1 MRVECRNLE
10 KALRQQEPELLDA
23 FAAHAA
29 ACPACREQLRQ
40 WDAISKA
47 AGGLRKSWD
56 SPRLWPRIHQALASE
71 AARGRKPLVP
81 AIFLHI
87 GSGNWGAAVAATAVL
102 AITISGA
109 WILWRNY
116 PIEEETRTRPGPRR
130 LLTEQALRDVESAE
144 AAYIQSIEKLSK
156 LVEPKL
162 EQPASPLMI
171 SYREKLM
178 LIDSAIAELR
188 AGIERNR
195 FNAHLRQELLA
206 IYQQKQR
213 TLQEMMREDRNAPQ

>member
-1 MRVECRNLE
+1 
-10 KALRQQEPELLDA
+10 
-23 FAAHAA
+23 
-29 ACPACREQLRQ
+29 
-40 WDAISKA
+40 
-47 AGGLRKSWD
+47 
-56 SPRLWPRIHQALASE
+56 
-71 AARGRKPLVP
+71 
-81 AIFLHI
+81 
-87 GSGNWGAAVAATAVL
+87 
-102 AITISGA
+102 
-109 WILWRNY
+109 
-116 PIEEETRTRPGPRR
+116 
-130 LLTEQALRDVESAE
+130 
-144 AAYIQSIEKLSK
+144 
-156 LVEPKL
+156 VEPKL

>member
-1 MRVECRNLE
+1 MQESGKSPAATRTGTARGFCRPRRGLPRVPGTVTAVGCNFQSSRGPAE
-10 KALRQQEPELLDA
+10 ELGF
-23 FAAHAA
+23 FAALAPDSPGACERSRARQEAVGACHFPAHWVGELGCGRRSHRGPGDYHLGRLDPLAQLPDRGRNPHAA
-29 ACPACREQLRQ
+29 R
-40 WDAISKA
+40 
-47 AGGLRKSWD
+47 
-56 SPRLWPRIHQALASE
+56 
-71 AARGRKPLVP
+71 
-81 AIFLHI
+81 
-87 GSGNWGAAVAATAVL
+87 
-102 AITISGA
+102 
-109 WILWRNY
+109 
-116 PIEEETRTRPGPRR
+116 
-130 LLTEQALRDVESAE
+130 RDVESAE

>member
-1 MRVECRNLE
+1 MRVDCRNLQ
-10 KALRQQEPELLDA
+10 KALRQQEPELLEA

-40 WDAISKA
+40 WDAVSEA
-47 AGGLRKSWD
+47 ARGLRKSWD
-56 SPRLWPRIHQALASE
+56 SPQLWPRIHQALLNE
-71 AARGRKPLVP
+71 AARDTRPRILV
-81 AIFLHI
+81 HI
-87 GSGNWGAAVAATAVL
+87 GSWNWRAAVAAASVL
-102 AITISGA
+102 AITLSAA

-116 PIEEETRTRPGPRR
+116 APEDVTRMPPGPRR

-162 EQPASPLMI
+162 GQPASALTI

-213 TLQEMMREDRNAPQ
+213 TLQEMMREDRHASQ

>member
-1 MRVECRNLE
+1 MRVDCRNLE
-10 KALRQQEPELLDA
+10 KALRQQEPELLEA

-40 WDAISKA
+40 WDAVSEA
-47 AGGLRKSWD
+47 ARGLRKSWD
-56 SPRLWPRIHQALASE
+56 SARLWPRIHQALANE
-71 AARGRKPLVP
+71 AVRGPRLG
-81 AIFLHI
+81 ILLHI
-87 GSGNWGAAVAATAVL
+87 GSWNWRAAVAAVSVL
-102 AITISGA
+102 AITLSAA

-116 PIEEETRTRPGPRR
+116 APGDVTRMPPGPRR

-144 AAYIQSIEKLSK
+144 VAYIQSIEKLSK
-156 LVEPKL
+156 LVDLKL
-162 EQPASPLMI
+162 EKPASPLMI

-213 TLQEMMREDRNAPQ
+213 TLQEMVREEKHVSQ

>member
-1 MRVECRNLE
+1 MRVDCRNLE
-10 KALRQQEPELLDA
+10 KALRQQEPELLEA

-40 WDAISKA
+40 WDAVSEA
-47 AGGLRKSWD
+47 ARGLRKSWD
-56 SPRLWPRIHQALASE
+56 SPRLWPRIHEALASE
-71 AARGRKPLVP
+71 PVRGRKVG
-81 AIFLHI
+81 FLLHV
-87 GSGNWGAAVAATAVL
+87 GSWNWRAAVAAASVL
-102 AITISGA
+102 ALTLSAAG
-109 WILWRNY
+109 ILWRNY
-116 PIEEETRTRPGPRR
+116 APVDVTRRPPGPRR

-144 AAYIQSIEKLSK
+144 VAYIQSIEKLSK

-206 IYQQKQR
+206 ICQEKQR
-213 TLQEMMREDRNAPQ
+213 TLQEMVREERHVSQ

>member
-1 MRVECRNLE
+1 MRVDCRNLE
-10 KALRQQEPELLDA
+10 KALRQQEPELLEA

-40 WDAISKA
+40 WDAVSEA
-47 AGGLRKSWD
+47 AGSLRKSWD
-56 SPRLWPRIHQALASE
+56 SPQLWPRIQQALANE
-71 AARGRKPLVP
+71 AVRGRKFGIL
-81 AIFLHI
+81 LHI
-87 GSGNWGAAVAATAVL
+87 GSRNWRAAVAAASVL
-102 AITISGA
+102 AITLSAAG
-109 WILWRNY
+109 ILWRNY
-116 PIEEETRTRPGPRR
+116 APVDVTRRPPGPRR

-144 AAYIQSIEKLSK
+144 VAYIQSIEKLSK

-206 IYQQKQR
+206 IYQEKQR
-213 TLQEMMREDRNAPQ
+213 TLQEMVREERNVPQ